1 MITTWNQEKKW
12 SGRRGGFKRIFH
24 ADSDNDE
31 KDDNGDSD
39 NEPTTKSMQQLW

>member
-1 MITTWNQEKKW
+1 MVREE
-12 SGRRGGFKRIFH
+12 GEGGSNGYFH